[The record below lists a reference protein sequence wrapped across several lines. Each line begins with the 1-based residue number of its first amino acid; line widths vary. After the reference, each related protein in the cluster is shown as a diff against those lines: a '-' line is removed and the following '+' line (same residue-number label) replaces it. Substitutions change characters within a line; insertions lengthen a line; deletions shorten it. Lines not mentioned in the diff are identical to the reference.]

1 MTSTIRLRDMT
12 KEDILSA
19 IDDSV
24 VTYNEKSMGDNELR
38 CNVLN
43 HDTMAIDAALKGLGF
58 DTVVLNFYQGWWLR
72 REPLAEVT
80 YAEGDVFISIYESE
94 KEFCKNEK
102 KGREFYGIE

>member
-1 MTSTIRLRDMT
+1 MT

-58 DTVVLNFYQGWWLR
+58 DTVVLNFYQGWWLS

-80 YAEGDVFISIYESE
+80 YAEGDVFISIYDNVD
-94 KEFCKNEK
+94 EFLWSEK
-102 KGREFYGIE
+102 KGREFYGVE